1 MADDKLI
8 KKAEKALLL
17 KDPEKVK
24 DGLRSLGSESSEEA
38 LSVYLKAFEHRF
50 WMVRE
55 MASVL
60 MSAVGQPV
68 LPFIQSGMDKLTP
81 DQAYW
86 VVQVLDRLGPAGLP
100 LLFSFCRTPDK
111 DVRKEA
117 INKLG
122 RHDNPEI
129 LPALIE
135 RLDDPVWI
143 NRQQASLVLE
153 AKAGTLPVIEA
164 IQEALQQGSENLT
177 FWVLRIM
184 SRLIGSDPN
193 NPVHAF
199 LQHPNM
205 RIRCAALQAMG
216 HMVDEASIPILISHL
231 NDASWIV
238 RKAAATALMERGPDA
253 ESFLKAAFKE
263 GSHDMKYWAIKIMA
277 RLTGASKISTYRG
290 FIHGQV
296 EELKF
301 YGMQALAEI
310 QAPEA
315 TNLLV
320 DCFRDR
326 SWGVRKFAS
335 EQLAFMGNAA
345 IPILLDKV
353 GSPEDD
359 VKYWCIRTLADM
371 GHIAS
376 GALKNLITSADK
388 HTRKYAL
395 GVLNPPLTD
404 EVMAALVNV
413 LDDKEAGL
421 QKLAADLML
430 AQGMSSARFLVGQL
444 FSENVNKRYWS
455 RKVIVG
461 LGNQNLDEMLD
472 WLEEAE
478 EMRKRAASYF
488 ATAPGYEIVQT
499 VNGPFEDLKER
510 VGAAP
515 EADGDVDPFAMSG
528 IFDPSMQGLFKPE
541 AGQFGTSSTFKVPQ
555 PSATDSPMSLGNTG
569 SFNVNNTGTF
579 NVANTGT
586 FHVDGSKPMTGTELD
601 HFLRLL
607 KDMDGS
613 DLHMNPG
620 SKPVIRI
627 HGELIILE
635 EYDVLTR
642 SSTERMLQVHLS
654 EDQRRK
660 LERDWALDCS
670 YEIDEVA
677 RYRVNLFRQR
687 RGLNGVYRIIPTK
700 IPSFEE
706 LKMPPE
712 VFNKF
717 CQLRQGI
724 VLITGPTG
732 SGKSSTLA
740 SMIDHINRTR
750 QEHIITVEDP
760 IEFVH
765 THKKCLIS
773 QREVGHHCRSFAD
786 ALRSALRED
795 PDIILVGEMRD
806 LETISLAITAAET
819 GHLVFTTLH
828 TTNAGQ
834 TIDRIIDVY
843 PPHQQPQ
850 VRIQLANS
858 IQAIVAQRLIPLSRG
873 GGRVP
878 SHEILIKTN
887 AVANLIREGK
897 SEQIFSQIQTGKE
910 MGMQTMDDNLGRLVR
925 RGLIKYEDAVEYA
938 YDRKTFESIKLELG
952 LNDFE
957 GGMISGKST
966 RRRT

>member
-1 MADDKLI
+1 MVEKKVI
-8 KKAEKALLL
+8 EKAEKALLL

-24 DGLRSLGSESSEEA
+24 DGLRSLGSDFSDEA
-38 LSVYLKAFEHRF
+38 LMVYLKAFEHRY

-60 MSAVGQPV
+60 MSSIGEEV
-68 LPFIQSGMDKLTP
+68 LPFIRSSKESFSA

-86 VVQVLDRLGPAGLP
+86 IVQVLDRLGAPALP
-100 LLFSFCRTPDK
+100 TLIEFLRTPDK

-117 INKLG
+117 IAKLE
-122 RHDNPEI
+122 RHDDPSI

-135 RLDDPVWI
+135 RLDDPVWV

-153 AKAGTLPVIEA
+153 AKAGTLPVIES
-164 IQEALQQGSENLT
+164 IQEALQEGSENLT

-184 SRLIGSDPN
+184 SRLIGADPN

-199 LQHPNM
+199 LQHPNI
-205 RIRCAALQAMG
+205 RVRCAALQAMG
-216 HMVDEASIPILISHL
+216 HMVDEASIPLFISHL
-231 NDASWIV
+231 NDESWIV
-238 RKAAATALMERGPDA
+238 RKAAATALMERGQDA
-253 ESFLKAAFKE
+253 ESFLKSAFKE

-277 RLTGASKISTYRG
+277 RLTGETKLNTYRG
-290 FIHGQV
+290 FVHGQV

-310 QAPEA
+310 KAPEA
-315 TNLLV
+315 ITILL

-335 EQLAFMGNAA
+335 EQVASMGNVA

-353 GSPEDD
+353 SSPEDD

-371 GHIAS
+371 GHLAS
-376 GALKNLITSADK
+376 GALKNLITAADK
-388 HTRKYAL
+388 DTRKYAL
-395 GVLNPPLTD
+395 SVLEPPLTD
-404 EVMAALVNV
+404 EVMSGLVKV
-413 LDDKEAGL
+413 LDDKEAAL
-421 QKLAADLML
+421 QKMSADLLKAQGLAA
-430 AQGMSSARFLVGQL
+430 SRFLVGQI
-444 FSENVNKRYWS
+444 FSENVNRRYWA
-455 RKVIVG
+455 RKTIVA
-461 LGNQNLDEMLD
+461 LGNQNLDDLID

-478 EMRKRAASYF
+478 DMRKKAAGYF
-488 ATAPGYEIVQT
+488 LTAPSHEILNVL
-499 VNGPFEDLKER
+499 NGPMEDLKENVR
-510 VGAAP
+510 AGV
-515 EADGDVDPFAMSG
+515 EADGEGDPFAMSG
-528 IFDPSMQGLFKPE
+528 VFSSDVKGLFQPD
-541 AGQFGTSSTFKVPQ
+541 AGKYGSSSSYNVG
-555 PSATDSPMSLGNTG
+555 SIGANDSPASLGSTG
-569 SFNVNNTGTF
+569 SF
-579 NVANTGT
+579 NVANTGS
-586 FHVDGSKPMTGTELD
+586 FHVEGAKPMTGTELD

-607 KDMDGS
+607 KDMEGS
-613 DLHMNPG
+613 DLHMSPG
-620 SKPVIRI
+620 SRPVIRV

-635 EYDVLTR
+635 DYDVLTR
-642 SSTERMLQVHLS
+642 SATERMLQAPLS

-660 LERDWALDCS
+660 LEKDWALDCS
-670 YEIDEVA
+670 YEIDDVA

-687 RGLNGVYRIIPTK
+687 RGLNGVYRIIPTD
-700 IPSFEE
+700 IPSFED
-706 LKMPPE
+706 LQMPAE
-712 VFNKF
+712 VFSKF
-717 CQLRQGI
+717 CQLKQGI
-724 VLITGPTG
+724 VLLTGPTG

-740 SMIDHINRTR
+740 SMIDYINANR

-765 THKKCLIS
+765 QHKSCLVS
-773 QREVGHHCRSFAD
+773 QREVGQHCRSFAD

-858 IQAIVAQRLIPLSRG
+858 IQAVVAQRLIPLARG

-878 SHEILIKTN
+878 VHEILIKTP
-887 AVANLIREGK
+887 AISNLIREGK

-910 MGMQTMDDNLGRLVR
+910 AGMQTMDDNLARLVR
-925 RGLIKYEDAVEYA
+925 RGIIRFEHAIEFA
-938 YDRKTFESIKLELG
+938 YDRKSFESLKIELG
-952 LNDFE
+952 LNDYE
-957 GGMISGKST
+957 GGMHSSKSS
-966 RRRT
+966 RH